1 MIDPIIPLGPEDNII
16 DAPEAVSM
24 RQNPRA
30 VANATGT
37 LPAVVN
43 AVVELPGKNI
53 IPASAL
59 VYLEPAAG
67 AVAGAILAR
76 YWLDG
81 SLPDLEKGFPLKAGD
96 TVFIDGKFNVQ
107 NVRFVCVDGLAH
119 ILQVQYF
126 NY

>member
-16 DAPEAVSM
+16 DAPEVVSM

-30 VANATGT
+30 LGNATGT
-37 LPAVVN
+37 LPAAAG
-43 AVVELPGKNI
+43 AVVELPGKSI
-53 IPASAL
+53 MPASAL

-67 AVAGAILAR
+67 AVAGAVLAR
-76 YWLDG
+76 YWQDG
-81 SLPDLEKGFPLKAGD
+81 SFPDLEKGFPLKAGE
-96 TVFIDGKFNVQ
+96 TVFIEGKFNVQ

-119 ILQVQYF
+119 VLQVQYF